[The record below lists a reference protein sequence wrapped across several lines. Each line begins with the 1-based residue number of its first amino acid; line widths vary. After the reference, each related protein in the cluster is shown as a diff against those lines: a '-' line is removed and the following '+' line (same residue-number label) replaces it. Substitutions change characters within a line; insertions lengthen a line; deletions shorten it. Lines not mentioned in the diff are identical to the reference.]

1 MKRSKKILISTAAVL
16 ILSTASISMVSARGG
31 FGGCNGGYGGYGG
44 YGNWQQGPG
53 QMMQKQGSWME
64 QRMQDR
70 LGYMKYKLGITE
82 EQEPAWK
89 EFTAAVSSKAT
100 TMRERI
106 QQRGAQQ
113 TVTERV
119 TRMRDGA
126 EQMIQMANAVEKMY
140 KALTP
145 EQQKI
150 ADQISPRR
158 MRGF

>member
-1 MKRSKKILISTAAVL
+1 MKRSKKVLISTAAVL
-16 ILSTASISMVSARGG
+16 ILSTASISMVAARGYHSG
-31 FGGCNGGYGGYGG
+31 FGGCNGG

-53 QMMQKQGSWME
+53 QTMQKQGSWME

-70 LGYMKYKLGITE
+70 LGYMKYTLGITK

-89 EFTAAVSSKAT
+89 EFTEAVGSKAA
-100 TMRERI
+100 TMRNRM

-113 TVTERV
+113 TVAERV
-119 TRMRDGA
+119 KRMRDGS
-126 EQMIQMANAVEKMY
+126 EQMTQMANAIEKMY
-140 KALTP
+140 NALTP